1 MKKFACL
8 TALLFAA
15 LPLFCQSP
23 ATGKPVVLPDLVCY
37 ISRSGNN
44 VVVKVINAPHDTR
57 GCGRSTASVTIG
69 SATQNVAVPEL
80 GPEGEF
86 EKIFPI
92 PPALLAGPIKVTV
105 KVDALRKINESN
117 ENNNSCSETLN
128 QPDLEPVLIPGHA
141 ILAVRTD
148 AQFLY
153 FSVKNTGDGNA
164 AASTAQFVYYLAGGQ
179 KQAIRIPTPPIPAGK
194 TVELRVSPNTCSS
207 RPPSG
212 DCRWYGK
219 ADTDNVIR
227 ESDENNN
234 LAEGGTAG

>member
-1 MKKFACL
+1 MKKFTCL
-8 TALLFAA
+8 TVLLFAA

-23 ATGKPVVLPDLVCY
+23 LSGNPVVLPDLVCY

-44 VVVKVINAPHDTR
+44 VVVKVENVPHDTR
-57 GCGRSTASVTIG
+57 RCGRSTASVTIG

-80 GPEGEF
+80 GPEAVF
-86 EKIFPI
+86 EKSFPI
-92 PPALLAGPIKVTV
+92 PPALLAGPFKVAV
-105 KVDALRKINESN
+105 KVDAFRKINESN

-141 ILAVRTD
+141 MLAVRTD

-164 AASTAQFVYYLAGGQ
+164 AASITRFTYHLANDQ
-179 KQAIRIPTPPIPAGK
+179 KQVIQIPTPPIQAGK
-194 TVELRVSPNTCSS
+194 TIELKVSPNTCSS

-212 DCRWYGK
+212 DCFWDVQLDSGK
-219 ADTDNVIR
+219 TVK
-227 ESDENNN
+227 ESDEGNNT
-234 LAEGGTAG
+234 ASGGTQG

>member
-15 LPLFCQSP
+15 LPLFCQS
-23 ATGKPVVLPDLVCY
+23 TIIGKPVVLPDLVCF

-44 VVVKVINAPHDTR
+44 IVVKVINAPHDTR

-80 GPEGEF
+80 GPEGVF
-86 EKIFPI
+86 EKSFPI
-92 PPALLAGPIKVTV
+92 PSALLAGPFKVTV

-117 ENNNSCSETLN
+117 ENNNSCSEMLN
-128 QPDLEPVLIPGHA
+128 QADLEPVLIPGHA

-148 AQFLY
+148 AHFLY

-164 AASTAQFVYYLAGGQ
+164 GSSITRFTYHLANDQ
-179 KQAIRIPTPPIPAGK
+179 KQVIQIPTPPIQAGK
-194 TVELRVSPNTCSS
+194 TIELKVSPNTCSS

-212 DCRWYGK
+212 DCYWDVQLDTGK
-219 ADTDNVIR
+219 TVK
-227 ESDENNN
+227 ESDEGNN
-234 LAEGGTAG
+234 AASGGTQG